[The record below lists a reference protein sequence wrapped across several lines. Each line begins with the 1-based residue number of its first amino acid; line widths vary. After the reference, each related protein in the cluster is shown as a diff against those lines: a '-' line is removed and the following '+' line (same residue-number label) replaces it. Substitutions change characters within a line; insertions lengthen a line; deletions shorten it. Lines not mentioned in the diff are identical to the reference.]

1 MILTDYDQLTPY
13 ESQQEIAHNRLKY
26 AEQNEREELQ

>member
-1 MILTDYDQLTPY
+1 MTDYDQLTDR
-13 ESQQEIAHNRLKY
+13 EIAQEVAHNRLKY